1 MEDKVEYL
9 KRKFIDKNIKEVNR
23 RKFGIIKH
31 DCTIQLTAI
40 LIDCIDV
47 VNYLDR
53 VKLEKLYNTIDKV
66 KKKKKI

>member
-9 KRKFIDKNIKEVNR
+9 KHKFIDKNIKEVNR

-53 VKLEKLYNTIDKV
+53 VKLEKLYDTIN
-66 KKKKKI
+66 KIN

>member
-40 LIDCIDV
+40 LLECVDIID
-47 VNYLDR
+47 YLD
-53 VKLEKLYNTIDKV
+53 KYQLEKLLLAIDKV
-66 KKKKKI
+66 N

>member
-53 VKLEKLYNTIDKV
+53 VKLEKLYNTIDK
-66 KKKKKI
+66 IN

>member
-40 LIDCIDV
+40 LIDCIDI

-66 KKKKKI
+66 N

>member
-53 VKLEKLYNTIDKV
+53 VKLEKLYNTINKV
-66 KKKKKI
+66 N

>member
-53 VKLEKLYNTIDKV
+53 VKLEKLYNTIDR
-66 KKKKKI
+66 IN

>member
-9 KRKFIDKNIKEVNR
+9 KRKFIDKNIKKVNR

-66 KKKKKI
+66 N

>member
-47 VNYLDR
+47 VDYLDR
-53 VKLEKLYNTIDKV
+53 VKLEKLYNVIDRV
-66 KKKKKI
+66 N

>member
-31 DCTIQLTAI
+31 DCTIQLTEI
-40 LIDCIDV
+40 LINCIDV

-53 VKLEKLYNTIDKV
+53 VKLEKLYDTIN
-66 KKKKKI
+66 KIN

>member
-47 VNYLDR
+47 VDYLDR
-53 VKLEKLYNTIDKV
+53 VRLEKLYNVIDR
-66 KKKKKI
+66 IN

>member
-9 KRKFIDKNIKEVNR
+9 KRKFIDKNLKEVNR

-66 KKKKKI
+66 N

>member
-47 VNYLDR
+47 VDYLDR
-53 VKLEKLYNTIDKV
+53 VKLEKLYNTIDR
-66 KKKKKI
+66 IN

>member
-31 DCTIQLTAI
+31 DCTIQLTAL

-66 KKKKKI
+66 N

>member
-31 DCTIQLTAI
+31 DCTIQLIAI

-47 VNYLDR
+47 VDYLDR
-53 VKLEKLYNTIDKV
+53 VKLEKLYNTIDR
-66 KKKKKI
+66 IN

>member
-66 KKKKKI
+66 N

>member
-1 MEDKVEYL
+1 MEDKVKYL

-66 KKKKKI
+66 N